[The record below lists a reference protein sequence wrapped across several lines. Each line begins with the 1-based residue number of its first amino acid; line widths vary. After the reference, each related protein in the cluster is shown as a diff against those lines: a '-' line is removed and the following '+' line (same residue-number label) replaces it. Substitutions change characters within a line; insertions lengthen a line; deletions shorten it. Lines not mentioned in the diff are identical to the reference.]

1 MVVAELWAKEPLS
14 EAYAAR
20 SQHVWMDVES
30 ELRSFARCDLVESF
44 RPLDALVIFPRF
56 ASRWVKRDSKSL
68 RADGRQSVT
77 NFHPPQRGLPS
88 GIGDGEGL
96 HQSARR
102 INE

>member
-1 MVVAELWAKEPLS
+1 
-14 EAYAAR
+14 
-20 SQHVWMDVES
+20 MDVES

-68 RADGRQSVT
+68 RADGGQSVT
-77 NFHPPQRGLPS
+77 NLHAPQRGLPS